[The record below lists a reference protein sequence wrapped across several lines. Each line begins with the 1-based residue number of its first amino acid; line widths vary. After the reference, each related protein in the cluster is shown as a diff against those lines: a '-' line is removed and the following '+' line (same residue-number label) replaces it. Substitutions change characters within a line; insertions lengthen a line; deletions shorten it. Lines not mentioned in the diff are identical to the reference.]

1 MIVPTTVTHGLVGLA
16 TAGTFF
22 RKMPRR
28 FWYLAVACAT
38 VQDLDTI
45 GLRFG
50 VPYEHLLG
58 HRGLTH
64 SLPLAFVIS
73 AIAVSLMLNYAK
85 LFSLRWWCLWA
96 FFFVVAASQ
105 GLLDAMTDGGLGVA
119 LFSPFDRTRY
129 FLPWRPIQVAP
140 IGIRGLF
147 SRWGLRVIICE
158 IGLIWVPLGA
168 LLAASRLGTWLLR
181 RRAAH
186 QAGDI

>member
-1 MIVPTTVTHGLVGLA
+1 MAMPTTVTHGFVGVALGGA
-16 TAGTFF
+16 FF

-28 FWYLAVACAT
+28 FWLLAVACAV
-38 VQDLDTI
+38 VQDLDTL

-50 VPYEHLLG
+50 VPYEHFLG
-58 HRGLTH
+58 HRGLSH
-64 SLPLAFVIS
+64 SLPFALALSIL
-73 AIAVSLMLNYAK
+73 AACLMLKYAK
-85 LFSLRWWCLWA
+85 AFSPRWWCLWA

-147 SRWGLRVIICE
+147 SSWGLRVIICE
-158 IGLIWVPLGA
+158 AGLIWLPLVV
-168 LLAASRLGTWLLR
+168 LLVAGRLGGRLLR
-181 RRAAH
+181 GRRTPEP
-186 QAGDI
+186 GGI